1 MNHLYMID
9 QPKISTWV
17 VVLSSQG
24 VVTTISRVVAVAGP
38 AFHYAVGEGLREEAD
53 LGLLCF
59 RMVLCSTDRS

>member
-24 VVTTISRVVAVAGP
+24 VVTTIFRVVAVAGP

-53 LGLLCF
+53 LGLLF
-59 RMVLCSTDRS
+59 

>member
-24 VVTTISRVVAVAGP
+24 VVTTISRVGAVAGP

-53 LGLLCF
+53 LGLLF
-59 RMVLCSTDRS
+59 